1 MRSLER
7 SLVGLYVAAAGRFHT
22 RAKPRTDSAG
32 FAVERL
38 STRQASR
45 SVGQHC
51 QSARSSS
58 RAGTSRARLKMV
70 LRRPQVSAS
79 RTWLIQP
86 RTLAS
91 SSAKEMAPAA
101 PLDRWETTKVVTTSL
116 RAGSGGFSRCVQT
129 RQARRCSSPSP
140 RLDGVAWT
148 AANIAGTG
156 LALSRGLHNS
166 PQTPMIQIIGSPD
179 FPDLVRPLASR
190 LEFCAVSSYNMAGF
204 SYLTP

>member
-1 MRSLER
+1 MPTKHRVLVVDDELSMRELLEIV
-7 SLVGLYVAAAGRFHT
+7 LQNAGH
-22 RAKPRTDSAG
+22 D
-32 FAVERL
+32 V
-38 STRQASR
+38 
-45 SVGQHC
+45 
-51 QSARSSS
+51 
-58 RAGTSRARLKMV
+58 
-70 LRRPQVSAS
+70 
-79 RTWLIQP
+79 
-86 RTLAS
+86 TLAAS
-91 SSAKEMAPAA
+91 V
-101 PLDRWETTKVVTTSL
+101 DRLW
-116 RAGSGGFSRCVQT
+116 CVQT

-140 RLDGVAWT
+140 RLTGVAWT